1 MVELHDERDAMRI
14 LTRNR
19 PEHAVRGCHCVT
31 TAFDGELHDVL
42 RIEVRRVLGKRRAG
56 RVLDSL
62 VNGENREVPR
72 TTETPVVEDGLQ
84 EAQYANVPI
93 RANANAVDNV
103 GARQMQI
110 LLRHRAT
117 RMIEHRRRLVTY
129 QYTRFR

>member
-42 RIEVRRVLGKRRAG
+42 RIEVRRGLGKRRAG

-62 VNGENREVPR
+62 VDGEKREGAR
-72 TTETPVVEDGLQ
+72 TAETSVAGDGLRV
-84 EAQYANVPI
+84 AQCADVPA
-93 RANANAVDNV
+93 RANATEV
-103 GARQMQI
+103 
-110 LLRHRAT
+110 AT
-117 RMIEHRRRLVTY
+117 DRGGQVSLA
-129 QYTRFR
+129 